1 MCTSCRVWVKLLLL
15 SAGLPGRGLGVQ
27 HAFMFAF
34 SDHPLTPSHQ
44 AEPALPAFMS
54 AGPGTEQEAAGH

>member
-1 MCTSCRVWVKLLLL
+1 MKLLLL

-27 HAFMFAF
+27 HTFMFTF
-34 SDHPLTPSHQ
+34 SEHPLIPSHQ
-44 AEPALPAFMS
+44 AEPTLPAFMS